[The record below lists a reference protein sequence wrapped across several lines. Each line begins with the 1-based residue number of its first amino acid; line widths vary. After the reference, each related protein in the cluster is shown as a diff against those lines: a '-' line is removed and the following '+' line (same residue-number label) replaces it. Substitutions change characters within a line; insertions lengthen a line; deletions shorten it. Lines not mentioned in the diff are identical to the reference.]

1 MLDLKSVWLKHLG
14 IDSNFPRDL
23 GFPERVKIQNW
34 WQYIRTI
41 ELNWHTNNIYVALY
55 SDYYIKNNIWDKL
68 FFDIDAH
75 VNLNTGTKREN
86 EGGLGQA
93 YHPLKGAARRSLT
106 PLFEDAYADA
116 LRLYDYLHNEF
127 NATPRVYFTGGGFAV
142 YLDFEPLVVDK
153 YSIRMFCHRIV
164 AKAKV
169 KHIDTHPFGDSRRI
183 SRIPYTW
190 NFKYNPPRMC
200 IPIDVDWTLEKIIE
214 EALHPCYSV
223 GIEIEPVKVTI
234 PEYEPPEFDRQDA
247 SYVEDDLILYIF
259 ENAHRWQDG
268 RKRLLHFILV
278 PTFMHKY
285 GLNRKEIHRMCRLFI
300 ERTGADYSEYE
311 SYVESSIT
319 RTERDGWKP
328 WSIEYFLYKCPELLE
343 YYRR

>member
-1 MLDLKSVWLKHLG
+1 MIDLKSVWLKHLG

-23 GFPERVKIQNW
+23 GFPERVKVQNW
-34 WQYIRTI
+34 WHYLRTV
-41 ELNWHTNNIYVALY
+41 ELNWQTNNIYVSLY
-55 SDYYIKNNIWDKL
+55 SDYYIQSSIWDKI
-68 FFDIDAH
+68 FFDVDAH
-75 VNLNTGTKREN
+75 DGEL
-86 EGGLGQA
+86 
-93 YHPLKGAARRSLT
+93 
-106 PLFEDAYADA
+106 EDAYADA
-116 LRLYDYLHNEF
+116 LRLYDHLHSEF
-127 NATPRVYFTGGGFAV
+127 GATPRVYFTGNGFAV
-142 YLDFEPLVVDK
+142 YLDFHPVVADK
-153 YSIRMFCHRIV
+153 FAVKLFAHEIV
-164 AKAKV
+164 NKAKV
-169 KHIDTHPFGDSRRI
+169 SHVDKLPFGDARRI
-183 SRIPYTW
+183 SRVPYTW
-190 NFKYNPPRMC
+190 NFKSDPPRMC
-200 IPIDVDWTLEKIIE
+200 IPIDIDWTLEKIIE

-328 WSIEYFLYKCPELLE
+328 WSIEFFLYKCPELLE
-343 YYRR
+343 YYKQ